1 LKDYE
6 LKKFLFLIIFTLTA
20 LVVCIKQPKFQTE
33 ITIPLLS
40 QNLKIREILDSN
52 YFRINPDSSM
62 DLFYQARI
70 DTFHVNDSLKIFEL
84 RDTLH
89 LALNDFFIN
98 NLVNSSINLTLAD
111 ITGFNLPDTTLPV
124 LPFDTTLFEQELY
137 LSGIEQIDVIEVI
150 MILEVSNFTQLSF
163 DTVNL
168 NLHDIGNFSFASIGA
183 GQTVTKREK
192 LQNINLADSII
203 LFDIGI
209 SSPGSPLPIP
219 VSRYDSLMINLSFD
233 SLRINSGL
241 FRVPI
246 NGMQATRTGN
256 CLIPSNYRIHI
267 DTITFL
273 SGILNLTIQNK
284 LPCPI
289 QTSIH
294 INELGFDSL
303 VELPAGMFNEIVLD
317 FSGRSYINQ
326 NPDSTIMSCS
336 TEVIIQPTAQPIEFR
351 PAEFLSVSY
360 LFTEPQ
366 ILRFIGSI
374 YDTIT
379 SQIKPKI
386 INLNLPQGLGHVNIQ
401 NAELEASITS
411 ALEFP
416 VLFYLRLESNN
427 DLGEQVV
434 IDTLL
439 EIQPGSPSLPRTTPL
454 LMEITELINIV
465 PRNINIT
472 GFRGVTGTG
481 RAEAESYITGAYSF
495 MSPLRLAFDS
505 STINFNPQQVAIT
518 DKQRENIERYLVSA
532 TITAHYI
539 NHFPFGV
546 SGVLKLES
554 VNTDTVFVPFRV
566 IEPMVDKRT
575 GIVLSSVDT
584 IITID
589 LDENEMNVFKQNQI
603 FATALLFLP
612 KTDTVSVTARDYF
625 SIDYSIGKLK
635 LNLLK

>member
-1 LKDYE
+1 M
-6 LKKFLFLIIFTLTA
+6 KKFLLLIILIPII
-20 LVVCIKQPKFQTE
+20 LLVCIKRPKFQTE
-33 ITIPLLS
+33 INIPLLS
-40 QNLKIREILDSN
+40 QNLRIREILDSN

-62 DLFYQARI
+62 DLYYQARI
-70 DTFHVNDSLKIFEL
+70 DTFYVNDSLKIFEL
-84 RDTLH
+84 YDTLH

-98 NLVNSSINLTLAD
+98 NLVKSSINLTLAD
-111 ITGFNLPDTTLPV
+111 ITGFNLPDTTIPV
-124 LPFDTTLFEQELY
+124 MPFDTTLFGQELF
-137 LSGIEQIDVIEVI
+137 LSGLEQIDVIEVI

-163 DTVNL
+163 DTVDL
-168 NLHDIGNFSFASIGA
+168 DLHEIGNYSFASIGA
-183 GQTVTKREK
+183 GQTLTKREK
-192 LQNINLADSII
+192 LQDFNLTDSVIS
-203 LFDIGI
+203 FDIRI
-209 SSPGSPLPIP
+209 YTPGSPVPIP
-219 VSRYDSLMINLSFD
+219 VSRYDSLKINISFD

-241 FRVPI
+241 FRVPV

-267 DTITFL
+267 DTIIFL
-273 SGILNLTIQNK
+273 SGILNLTLYNQ

-289 QTSIH
+289 QTSIY

-303 VELPAGMFNEIVLD
+303 VYLPAGMINDINLD

-326 NPDSTIMSCS
+326 NPDSTIMTCS
-336 TEVIIQPTAQPIEFR
+336 TEVIVLPTTQPIEFQ
-351 PAEFLSVSY
+351 PAEFLSVTY
-360 LFTEPQ
+360 VFTEPR
-366 ILRFIGSI
+366 ILKFIGTI

-416 VLFYLRLESNN
+416 VVFYLRLESNN

-439 EIQPGSPSLPRTTPL
+439 EIQPGSPTLPRTTPL

-465 PRNINIT
+465 PRNITIT

-505 STINFNPQQVAIT
+505 STINFNPKQVDIT
-518 DKQRENIERYLVSA
+518 DKQRDNIERYLASA
-532 TITAHYI
+532 TITASYI

-546 SGVLKLES
+546 SGILKLES
-554 VNTDTVFVPFRV
+554 VNTDTVFIPFRV
-566 IEPMVDKRT
+566 IEPTVDERT
-575 GIVLSSVDT
+575 GIVLSAVDT

-603 FATALLFLP
+603 FATASLFLP

-635 LNLLK
+635 LYLLK

>member
-1 LKDYE
+1 MIDYE
-6 LKKFLFLIIFTLTA
+6 LKRFLFLIIFIPIA
-20 LVVCIKQPKFQTE
+20 LLVCIKRPKFQTE

-40 QNLKIREILDSN
+40 QDLKVKEILDSN

-62 DLFYQARI
+62 DLFYQAKI
-70 DTFHVNDSLKIFEL
+70 DTFYVNDSLKLFEL
-84 RDTLH
+84 YDTLH
-89 LALNDFFIN
+89 LALKDFFIN

-111 ITGFNLPDTTLPV
+111 IIGFNLPDTTIPV
-124 LPFDTTLFEQELY
+124 LPFDTTLFGQELF
-137 LSGIEQIDVIEVI
+137 LSGIEQIDVIELI
-150 MILEVSNFTQLSF
+150 MKLEVSNFTQLSF
-163 DTVNL
+163 DSVIL
-168 NLHDIGNFSFASIGA
+168 NLHEIGNFSFFSIGA
-183 GQTVTKREK
+183 GQTVTKRERI
-192 LQNINLADSII
+192 QNINLTDSII

-209 SSPGSPLPIP
+209 SSLGSPVPIP
-219 VSRYDSLMINLSFD
+219 VSRYDSLKIKLSFD

-241 FRVPI
+241 FRVPV

-256 CLIPSNYRIHI
+256 CLIPSNYQIHI
-267 DTITFL
+267 DSITFL
-273 SGILNLTIQNK
+273 SGILNLTLQNE

-303 VELPAGMFNEIVLD
+303 VELPARMINEIILD

-326 NPDSTIMSCS
+326 NPDSTLMSCS
-336 TEVIIQPTAQPIEFR
+336 TEVIVQPTAQPIEFQ

-360 LFTEPQ
+360 LFTEPR

-379 SQIKPKI
+379 SQIKPKT
-386 INLNLPQGLGHVNIQ
+386 INLNLPQGLGHINIQ
-401 NAELEASITS
+401 NAELEAGITS

-416 VLFYLRLESNN
+416 VVFYLRLESNN

-439 EIQPGSPSLPRTTPL
+439 EIQPGSPNFPRTTPL

-465 PRNINIT
+465 PRNIIIT

-481 RAEAESYITGAYSF
+481 KAEAESYITGNYSF

-505 STINFNPQQVAIT
+505 STITFNPQEVNIE
-518 DKQRENIERYLVSA
+518 DKYRDDIERYLASVS
-532 TITAHYI
+532 ITAHYI

-546 SGVLKLES
+546 GGVLKLES
-554 VNTDTVFVPFRV
+554 ADTDTVSIPFRV
-566 IEPMVDKRT
+566 IEPTVDERT
-575 GIVLSSVDT
+575 GIVLSSQDT
-584 IITID
+584 IITIA
-589 LDENEMNVFKQNQI
+589 LDENEMNIFKQNQI
-603 FATALLFLP
+603 FASALLFLP